1 LNKSQLKS
9 SVIAVALTLPI
20 SQFALAQEQ
29 AAVKPVATVIV
40 TGTNLKKID
49 SESSTPLQVIKQ
61 EDIKRIGV
69 STVKEL
75 LETLTSSTGSLS
87 DIGGSNSFAG
97 GASAVSL
104 RGLGKQSTLLLL
116 NSRRVAPYA
125 LADYNEVFTNLD
137 TLPLDAVQEVQIL
150 RNGGS
155 AVYGSDA
162 VAGVINVITRSD
174 YQGVTINANHQR
186 STKNG
191 VLHNS
196 TASITGGI
204 GDIESDGFNVLGNI
218 EFYKRKG
225 AVWRQLVDDVNPRY
239 GDKFSTLAPGSG
251 LMFGNRG
258 LPSTFSYPGNILGNP
273 QAAISGCTTK
283 NAAGLC
289 VFDRYSRFEAQPDAD
304 RVNSIVSG
312 TMKINSTT
320 TGFAELLYSHTKTD
334 YTNAFSTYDSTANDV
349 VWGNPITNG
358 SNIFSTRYLPAT
370 HPLNQTGDVAPL
382 RYRFADSGAFRNVVS
397 DQYRALAGVRGTL
410 EGSKWDWE
418 TAFGIMGGKTKDRS
432 RGAISDAGFKQVI
445 GDYTNIDSDGNVLDP
460 NFFNHDYK
468 IGQKNSDATLN
479 TLFPESGYVGK
490 ITQTFIDGKVTG
502 QAGNIGGRPINV
514 AVGGDIRHET
524 FRITP
529 QGGLLTGDVV
539 GNGVVAADASRTN
552 EAVFTEASFPV
563 AEKVELVGA
572 LRVDKFK
579 DVKAHAS
586 PKLAARWEVT
596 PAFLLRGTVE
606 SGFRAPNLTESA
618 QSTKFA
624 FDNGITDPKRCDAA
638 SALATALRAEAAGL
652 PASNPKKAIDLANAD
667 IVEQDACAGGA
678 ASIVHNN
685 PNLKPETSHSS
696 TVGFVLEPVKGTSL
710 SLDYWRI
717 ERKDE
722 IKTKST
728 QELLQAED
736 SLPAHTIERQAT
748 DNSLLAQL
756 APQYNT
762 PLPSGRPI
770 SSINGMF
777 ENTTKTRVSGVD
789 VGLNSRINTP
799 VGRVD
804 LNGNMTYLIDL
815 RNYAPTRN
823 TTGAWGDNLSGRY
836 GVSKIAANMMA
847 TLKNGAWSNSL
858 RVRYYSGTVLQDDY
872 FDDTYSMQGCV
883 SRKWSARECRVAGDV
898 RWDYNLSY
906 SPIKNL
912 TLGLNVRNLF
922 DVRPPI
928 DLRAVHNSGGGVI
941 PQDVADVSGRVIRI
955 GAEYK
960 F

>member
-1 LNKSQLKS
+1 LNKTQLKS

-29 AAVKPVATVIV
+29 APVKPVATVIV

-49 SESSTPLQVIKQ
+49 TESSTPLQVIKQ

-174 YQGVTINANHQR
+174 YQGVTISANHQR
-186 STKNG
+186 SLKNG
-191 VLHNS
+191 VLRNS
-196 TASITGGI
+196 TASLTGGM
-204 GDIESDGFNVLGNI
+204 GDLESDGFNVLANI
-218 EFYKRKG
+218 EFYKRNG
-225 AVWRQLVDDVNPRY
+225 AVWRELVDDINPRY
-239 GDKFSTLAPGSG
+239 GDKFSALAPKSG

-258 LPSTFSYPGNILGNP
+258 LPSTFSYPGNIIG
-273 QAAISGCTTK
+273 QGAITGCATL

-334 YTNAFSTYDSTANDV
+334 YTNAFQTYDSTANDV
-349 VWGNPITNG
+349 VWGNPVTNG
-358 SNIFSTRYLPAT
+358 SNRFTTLYLPPT
-370 HPLNQTGDVAPL
+370 HPLNQTGDYAPL
-382 RYRFADSGAFRNVVS
+382 RYRFVDSGAFRNVVS
-397 DQYRALAGVRGTL
+397 DQYRALAGVKGTL

-432 RGAISDAGFKQVI
+432 RGAFSDSGFKKVI
-445 GDYTNIDSDGNVLDP
+445 GDYTLVDEDP

-479 TLFPESGYVGK
+479 TLFPESGYIGK
-490 ITQTFIDGKVTG
+490 VTQTFIDGKVTG
-502 QAGNIGGRPINV
+502 QAGNIAGRPINV

-524 FRITP
+524 FRIQP

-552 EAVFTEASFPV
+552 EAIFTEASFPV

-596 PAFLLRGTVE
+596 PSFLLRGTVE

-638 SALATALRAEAAGL
+638 SALATALRAEAASL
-652 PASNPKKAIDLANAD
+652 PASSPQKAIDLANAD
-667 IVEQDACAGGA
+667 SVEQSDCAGGA

-696 TVGFVLEPVKGTSL
+696 TVGFVLEPVKGTSV

-736 SLPAHTIERQAT
+736 SLPAGTIVRSAADT
-748 DNSLLAQL
+748 SLLAQL
-756 APQYNT
+756 ASHYGVA
-762 PLPSGRPI
+762 LPSAHPI
-770 SSINGMF
+770 ESVNGMF

-789 VGLNSRINTP
+789 MGLNSRINTP
-799 VGRVD
+799 IGRVD

-823 TTGAWGDNLSGRY
+823 DTGAWGDNLSGRY
-836 GVSKIAANMMA
+836 GTSKIAANMMA

-872 FDDTYSMQGCV
+872 FDDTYSPSGCA
-883 SRKWSARECRVAGDV
+883 SRKWTASECRVAGDV
-898 RWDYNLSY
+898 RWDYNLTY
-906 SPIKNL
+906 NPIKNL
-912 TLGLNVRNLF
+912 TLSLNVRNVF
-922 DVRPPI
+922 DVRPPV

-941 PQDVADVSGRVIRI
+941 PQDTADVSGRVVRI